1 MENNKEKLI
10 SEEEPNEVKKEIKKT
25 MSEIEEKNKYLE
37 IAKKHYETIFAQEF
51 IENVKITE
59 SCQEVIDKKMDYL
72 RLSKELYN
80 NKKPELNSIL
90 QLKKKTKERIYEEIS
105 ENNKE
110 YDDDYFHI
118 DSEAYNY
125 CNNNK
130 NNIYKSFFRLNKIS

>member
-1 MENNKEKLI
+1 MENNNEKQI
-10 SEEEPNEVKKEIKKT
+10 NEQEPNEVKNENQKT
-25 MSEIEEKNKYLE
+25 MSEIEEKNKYFE
-37 IAKKHYETIFAQEF
+37 SAKNSYEKIFAQEF
-51 IENVKITE
+51 IENVKIVE
-59 SCQEVIDKKMDYL
+59 SCQQVLDKKMDYL

-118 DSEAYNY
+118 DMEAYNY

-130 NNIYKSFFRLNKIS
+130 NNIYKSYGLKKIS

>member
-1 MENNKEKLI
+1 MENNNEKQI
-10 SEEEPNEVKKEIKKT
+10 NEQEPNEVKNENQKT
-25 MSEIEEKNKYLE
+25 MNEIEEKNKYFE
-37 IAKKHYETIFAQEF
+37 GAKKSYEKIFAQEF
-51 IENVKITE
+51 IEKVKIVE
-59 SCQEVIDKKMDYL
+59 SCQQVLDKKMDYL

-118 DSEAYNY
+118 DMEAYNY

-130 NNIYKSFFRLNKIS
+130 NNIYKSYGLKKIS

>member
-10 SEEEPNEVKKEIKKT
+10 NEEEQNEVKNEIKKT
-25 MSEIEEKNKYLE
+25 LSEIEEKNKYLE
-37 IAKKHYETIFAQEF
+37 SAKEPYGKILAQES
-51 IENVKITE
+51 IENVKIIE
-59 SCQEVIDKKMDYL
+59 SFQDVIDKKIDYL
-72 RLSKELYN
+72 KLSKELFN

-130 NNIYKSFFRLNKIS
+130 NNIYKSYGLNKIS

>member
-1 MENNKEKLI
+1 MENNNEKQI
-10 SEEEPNEVKKEIKKT
+10 NEQEPNEVKNENQKT
-25 MSEIEEKNKYLE
+25 MNEIEEKNKYFE
-37 IAKKHYETIFAQEF
+37 GAKKSYEKIFAQEF
-51 IENVKITE
+51 IENVKIVE
-59 SCQEVIDKKMDYL
+59 SCQQVLDKKMDYL

-118 DSEAYNY
+118 DMEAYNY

-130 NNIYKSFFRLNKIS
+130 NNIYKSYGLKKIS